1 MIKKIVKKLLP
12 AHVLEGLEI
21 AKQNIEQQ
29 RELQAG
35 AEIASKIIQQNQEV
49 LLEIG
54 SGAKMGAN
62 GWTTLDMSDGCDIKY
77 DLLLPLPFPDNSI
90 TKIYSSHVLEHFYYQ
105 DLIKLLTECHRI
117 LKPNGVFSVCVP
129 NAGMYVEAY
138 LSQDEFKPKS
148 FYKPAFHINTKID
161 LINYMAYM
169 DGHHKYMF
177 DRENLLAILK
187 KVGFNKVD
195 ARRFDAEIDRE
206 ERDWE
211 SIYAQGEK

>member
-1 MIKKIVKKLLP
+1 MIKKILKKLLP
-12 AHVLEGLEI
+12 DYVLEGMEI
-21 AKQNIEQQ
+21 AKKNIEKQQ
-29 RELQAG
+29 ALEEG
-35 AEIASKIIQQNQEV
+35 VEIASKIIQQNQEI

-54 SGAKMGAN
+54 SGAKKGIN
-62 GWTTLDMSDGCDIKY
+62 GWTTLDMSDGCDIHY

-90 TKIYSSHVLEHFYYQ
+90 TKIYSSHVLEHFHYK
-105 DLIKLLTECHRI
+105 DLIKLLTECYRI

-129 NAGMYVEAY
+129 NAGMYVKAY

-148 FYKPAFHINTKID
+148 VYEPAFHINTQID

-177 DRENLLAILK
+177 DQDNLLAVLK
-187 KVGFNKVD
+187 KVGFNKV
-195 ARRFDAEIDRE
+195 AMRKFEAEIDRV